1 MVIVI
6 NKNVTIHRIEDV
18 VLIIGIVSAIILC
31 MKSESNE
38 LVVNLLFCSQMGF
51 GNKRLYQDSA
61 NMSFSVFSKTEHLIS
76 AVWKVFVMC
85 FYPFKKWCEVVIRIS
100 EIIQLYDFSTISR

>member
-1 MVIVI
+1 MIAASTRLSVISLFTGSGRKTLIGFLAASTSFKDDGINKIKMVIVI

-31 MKSESNE
+31 MKSES
-38 LVVNLLFCSQMGF
+38 
-51 GNKRLYQDSA
+51 
-61 NMSFSVFSKTEHLIS
+61 
-76 AVWKVFVMC
+76 
-85 FYPFKKWCEVVIRIS
+85 WCEVVIRIS